1 MPITITIDESPEGEL
16 ELDLVAR
23 NQPDPAHLQIAT
35 MLFTELHNH
44 LRAHKGGPD
53 CNPGRKSDDPRQ
65 H

>member
-35 MLFTELHNH
+35 MLFTELHIH
-44 LRAHKGGPD
+44 LQAH
-53 CNPGRKSDDPRQ
+53 CNPGSPSDDPR
-65 H
+65 HH